1 MTKNRGYHIPP
12 TFDIMKFHFAPLLVA
27 SGASAFTTFSSLSFT
42 SVSRGLNTGLRMSDE
57 AASPSLSFNP
67 DETAVVLIE
76 YQNDFTS
83 PGGKLY
89 DAVQPCMESTN
100 MLENSQKL
108 VAAAREAGCKIIH
121 LPIVFEEG
129 HNEIGKNPY
138 GVLAGV
144 KEGKAFQAGEW
155 GSQIC
160 ESMTPLSDD
169 IVVKGKTA
177 LCGFHSTNL
186 DFIMRQNEIKNV
198 VLGGFLTNCC
208 VESTM
213 RQAYELGYRVYT
225 LKDCS
230 AATSIEAQD
239 SAFEHN
245 FGMFSVPTT
254 SADVLAGLAK

>member
-1 MTKNRGYHIPP
+1 
-12 TFDIMKFHFAPLLVA
+12 MKIQFAPLLVA
-27 SGASAFTTFSSLSFT
+27 SSASAFTSLTSPTFLTHKQGLST
-42 SVSRGLNTGLRMSDE
+42 SLRMSEESAPDF
-57 AASPSLSFNP
+57 AFNP
-67 DETAVVLIE
+67 EETAILLVE

-89 DAVQPCMESTN
+89 DAVKDCMEKTN

-108 VAAAREAGCKIIH
+108 VSAARDAGCKIIH
-121 LPIVFEEG
+121 LPISFDEG
-129 HNEIGKNPY
+129 HNEIGANPY

-155 GSQIC
+155 GAEIC
-160 ESMTPLSDD
+160 DSMAPLPDD
-169 IVVKGKTA
+169 LVVKGKAA

-186 DFIMRQNEIKNV
+186 DFVMRQNEIKNV

-230 AATSIEAQD
+230 AATSVEAQD

-254 SADVLAGLAK
+254 SAEILEGLKVPAPAA

>member
-1 MTKNRGYHIPP
+1 MNLY
-12 TFDIMKFHFAPLLVA
+12 APLFIA
-27 SGASAFTTFSSLSFT
+27 SYVSAFN
-42 SVSRGLNTGLRMSDE
+42 GI
-57 AASPSLSFNP
+57 ASPSFITNNRASFTNLMMSDDSDSAASVSLNP
-67 DETAVVLIE
+67 EETAVVLVE

-83 PGGKLY
+83 PGGKLH
-89 DAVQPCMESTN
+89 DAVKDCMEKTN

-108 VAAAREAGCKIIH
+108 VSAAREAGCKIVH
-121 LPIVFEEG
+121 LPISYDEG
-129 HNEIGKNPY
+129 HDEIGANPY

-155 GSQIC
+155 GSEIC
-160 ESMTPLSDD
+160 ESMTPSSGDFM
-169 IVVKGKTA
+169 VKGKAA

-186 DFIMRQNEIKNV
+186 DFLMRQNNVKNV

-225 LKDCS
+225 LKDCC

-254 SADVLAGLAK
+254 SSEVLASLEVPAPAA